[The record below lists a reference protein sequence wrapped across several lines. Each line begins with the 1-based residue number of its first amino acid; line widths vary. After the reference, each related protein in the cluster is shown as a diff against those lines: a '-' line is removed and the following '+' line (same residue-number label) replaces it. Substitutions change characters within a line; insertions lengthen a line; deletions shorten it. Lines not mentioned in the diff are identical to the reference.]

1 MPYGMRILIR
11 KREGRAYL
19 QPGGKWSPNRNTA
32 KQFESS
38 VFAYWWAQEQKLLG
52 IDILMAFD
60 DPKYDFVPLR
70 L

>member
-11 KREGRAYL
+11 KREERTYL
-19 QPGGKWSPNRNTA
+19 RPSGKWSPNRKTA
-32 KQFESS
+32 KQFERS